1 MIGESHTFLQFHI
14 LVIWL
19 ISLASIICMLVRPR
33 GIQEYVWVCSGAAV
47 LVIARLLSP
56 EAALSAV
63 LKGTEVYLFLFGMM
77 LLAELARD
85 EGVFDWLADLAMR
98 HAAGSPARLFLLI
111 YVTGTVVTALLSN
124 DATAVVLT
132 PAVLATVRRAKVSPK
147 PYLFACAFVANAAS
161 FLLPISN
168 PANLVVFGRQL
179 PPLAVWVR
187 IFLAPSL
194 VAIVST
200 YFLLRFLSRRDV
212 PQHYEVQSIPIE
224 LSSRGRLALAG
235 LVLSAIALIA
245 ASGFGADLGLPTAL
259 AGVATVMLVAFKDR
273 AVPMKVA
280 RDVTWSVLLLVAG
293 LFVIVEALSQ
303 AGLLQIAEKG
313 IEWLLPQP
321 RIVAGLSSAFGV
333 AATSNLMNN
342 LPVALASGA
351 ALRHLGDAGLSHAV
365 LLGVNLG
372 PNLSVTGSLATIL
385 WLIALRREAVEI
397 TATEF
402 LKIGIAVMPVS
413 LFLSVLTQT
422 LLK

>member
-1 MIGESHTFLQFHI
+1 MQFHI
-14 LVIWL
+14 LAIWL
-19 ISLASIICMLVRPR
+19 IALASIICMLLRPR
-33 GIQEYVWVCSGAAV
+33 GLPEYVWVCSGAAV
-47 LVIARLLSP
+47 LVIARLIP
-56 EAALSAV
+56 PDAALSAV
-63 LKGTEVYLFLFGMM
+63 LEGVDVYLFLFGMM
-77 LLAELARD
+77 VLAELARD
-85 EGVFDWLADLAMR
+85 EGVFDWIADLAMR
-98 HAAGSPARLFLLI
+98 HAGGSPARLFLLT

-132 PAVLATVRRAKVSPK
+132 PAVLATVRRAQVSPK

-168 PANLVVFGRQL
+168 PANLVVYGRQL
-179 PPLAVWVR
+179 PPLGVWVR

-194 VAIVST
+194 IAIVTT

-212 PQHYEVQSIPIE
+212 QQHYEVQSIPIE

-245 ASGFGADLGLPTAL
+245 ASGYGADLGVPTAV
-259 AGVATVMLVAFKDR
+259 AGVASVMLVALRDR

-280 RDVTWSVLLLVAG
+280 RDVTWSVLFLVAG
-293 LFVIVEALSQ
+293 LFVIVEALSR

-313 IEWLLPQP
+313 IAWLLPRP
-321 RIVAGLSSAFGV
+321 HIVAGLSSAFGV
-333 AATSNLMNN
+333 AVTSNLMNN

-351 ALRHLGDAGLSHAV
+351 ALQHLGDAGLSHAV

-402 LKIGIAVMPVS
+402 LKIGIVIMPVS
-413 LFLSVLTQT
+413 LFLSVLVQT

>member
-1 MIGESHTFLQFHI
+1 
-14 LVIWL
+14 
-19 ISLASIICMLVRPR
+19 MLVRPR
-33 GIQEYVWVCSGAAV
+33 GIPEYIWVCSGAAV
-47 LVIARLLSP
+47 LVITRLLSA

-77 LLAELARD
+77 ALAELARD
-85 EGVFDWLADLAMR
+85 EGVFDWIADVAMR
-98 HAAGSPARLFLLI
+98 HAAGSSARLFLLI

-132 PAVLATVRRAKVSPK
+132 PAVLATVRRARVSPK

-168 PANLVVFGRQL
+168 PANLVVYGRQL
-179 PPLAVWVR
+179 PPLGAWVR
-187 IFLAPSL
+187 IFLVPSL
-194 VAIVST
+194 IAIVTT
-200 YFLLRFLSRRDV
+200 YFLLRFVSRRDV
-212 PQHYEVQSIPIE
+212 QQHYEIHSIPIE

-245 ASGFGADLGLPTAL
+245 ASAYGADLGLPTAL
-259 AGVATVMLVAFKDR
+259 AGVATVMFVALKDR

-280 RDVTWSVLLLVAG
+280 RDVTWSVLFLVAG
-293 LFVIVEALSQ
+293 LFVIVDALSQ
-303 AGLLQIAEKG
+303 AGLLQIAETG
-313 IEWLLPQP
+313 IEWLLPKP
-321 RIVAGLSSAFGV
+321 HIVASLSSAFGV
-333 AATSNLMNN
+333 AAASNLMNN

-351 ALRHLGDAGLSHAV
+351 ALQHLGDAGLSHAV

-413 LFLSVLTQT
+413 LFLGVVAQT

>member
-1 MIGESHTFLQFHI
+1 MQFHI
-14 LVIWL
+14 LAIWL
-19 ISLASIICMLVRPR
+19 IALASIICMLLRPR
-33 GIQEYVWVCSGAAV
+33 GLPEYVWVCSGAAV
-47 LVIARLLSP
+47 LVIARLLP
-56 EAALSAV
+56 PDAALSALLEGV
-63 LKGTEVYLFLFGMM
+63 DVYLFLFGMM
-77 LLAELARD
+77 VLAELARD
-85 EGVFDWLADLAMR
+85 EGVFDWIADLAMR
-98 HAAGSPARLFLLI
+98 HAGGSPARLFLLI

-132 PAVLATVRRAKVSPK
+132 PAVLATVRRAQVSPK

-168 PANLVVFGRQL
+168 PANLVVYGRQL
-179 PPLAVWVR
+179 PPLGVWVR

-194 VAIVST
+194 IAIVTT

-212 PQHYEVQSIPIE
+212 QQHYEVQSIPIE

-245 ASGFGADLGLPTAL
+245 ASGYGEDLGVPTAV
-259 AGVATVMLVAFKDR
+259 AGVATVMLVALRDR

-293 LFVIVEALSQ
+293 LFVIVEALSR

-313 IEWLLPQP
+313 IAWLLPRP
-321 RIVAGLSSAFGV
+321 HIVAGLSSAFGV
-333 AATSNLMNN
+333 AVTSNLMNN

-351 ALRHLGDAGLSHAV
+351 ALQHLGDAGLSHAV

-402 LKIGIAVMPVS
+402 LKIGIVIMPVS
-413 LFLSVLTQT
+413 LFLSVLVQT

>member
-1 MIGESHTFLQFHI
+1 MQFHI

-33 GIQEYVWVCSGAAV
+33 GIPEYVWVCSGAAV
-47 LVIARLLSP
+47 LVITRLLSA

-77 LLAELARD
+77 ALAELARD
-85 EGVFDWLADLAMR
+85 EGVFDWIADVAMR
-98 HAAGSPARLFLLI
+98 HAAGSSARLFLLI

-132 PAVLATVRRAKVSPK
+132 PAVLATVRRARVSPK

-168 PANLVVFGRQL
+168 PANLVVYGRQL
-179 PPLAVWVR
+179 PPLGAWVR
-187 IFLAPSL
+187 IFLVPSL
-194 VAIVST
+194 IAIVTT
-200 YFLLRFLSRRDV
+200 YFLLRFVSRRDV
-212 PQHYEVQSIPIE
+212 QQHYEIHSIPIE

-245 ASGFGADLGLPTAL
+245 ASAYGADLGLPTAL
-259 AGVATVMLVAFKDR
+259 AGVATVMFVALKDR

-280 RDVTWSVLLLVAG
+280 RDVTWSVLFLVAG
-293 LFVIVEALSQ
+293 LFVIVDALSQ
-303 AGLLQIAEKG
+303 AGLLQIAETG
-313 IEWLLPQP
+313 IEWLLPKP
-321 RIVAGLSSAFGV
+321 HIVASLSSAFGV
-333 AATSNLMNN
+333 AAASNLMNN

-351 ALRHLGDAGLSHAV
+351 ALQHLGDAGLSHAV

-413 LFLSVLTQT
+413 LFLGVVAQT

>member
-1 MIGESHTFLQFHI
+1 MQFHI
-14 LVIWL
+14 LAIWL
-19 ISLASIICMLVRPR
+19 IALASIICMLLRPR
-33 GIQEYVWVCSGAAV
+33 GLPEYVWVCSGAAV
-47 LVIARLLSP
+47 LVIARLLP
-56 EAALSAV
+56 PDAALSALLEGV
-63 LKGTEVYLFLFGMM
+63 DVYLFLFGMM
-77 LLAELARD
+77 VLAELARD
-85 EGVFDWLADLAMR
+85 EGVFDWIADLAMR
-98 HAAGSPARLFLLI
+98 HAGGSPARLFLLT

-132 PAVLATVRRAKVSPK
+132 PAVLATVRRAQVSPK

-168 PANLVVFGRQL
+168 PANLVVYGRQL
-179 PPLAVWVR
+179 PPLGVWVR

-194 VAIVST
+194 IAIVTT
-200 YFLLRFLSRRDV
+200 YFLLRFLSRRDAQ
-212 PQHYEVQSIPIE
+212 QHYEVQSIPIE
-224 LSSRGRLALAG
+224 LSLRGRLALAG

-245 ASGFGADLGLPTAL
+245 ASGYGADLGVPTAV
-259 AGVATVMLVAFKDR
+259 AGVATVMLVALRDR

-280 RDVTWSVLLLVAG
+280 RDVTWSVLFLVAG
-293 LFVIVEALSQ
+293 LFVIVEALSR

-313 IEWLLPQP
+313 IAWLLPRP
-321 RIVAGLSSAFGV
+321 HIVAGLSSAFGV
-333 AATSNLMNN
+333 AVTSNLMNN

-351 ALRHLGDAGLSHAV
+351 ALQHLGDAGLSHAV

-402 LKIGIAVMPVS
+402 LKIGIVVMPVS
-413 LFLSVLTQT
+413 LFLSVLVQT